1 MDDEEEILNDL
12 LGQLKEN
19 TSFNNKAM
27 KNHEHFELPK
37 EELEKFILNTSG
49 RLVKDSLDMIDI
61 VKERVAGAA
70 EPEDVASLS
79 ELFKASTSTIEALNK
94 VLLQDKKAMTTLA
107 VKKMDI
113 DSKKELAETETKAR
127 MMASREEV
135 MEQLIKDAKLID
147 ATVDDTSDVQTDD
160 DSEQPKQ

>member
-19 TSFNNKAM
+19 TSFNNKAI
-27 KNHEHFELPK
+27 KNHECFELPK

-61 VKERVAGAA
+61 VKERVAEAA

-94 VLLQDKKAMTTLA
+94 VLLQDKKTMTTLT

-147 ATVDDTSDVQTDD
+147 ATVEDLDNVQTDD
-160 DSEQPKQ
+160 DSTQSTQ

>member
-1 MDDEEEILNDL
+1 MSDDDDILDDL

-19 TSFNNKAM
+19 TSFNSKVI
-27 KNHEHFELPK
+27 KNHEHFDLPK

-94 VLLQDKKAMTTLA
+94 ILIQDKKAVASITI
-107 VKKMDI
+107 KQMDI
-113 DSKKELAETETKAR
+113 ESKKELAANENKNK
-127 MMASREEV
+127 MLASREE
-135 MEQLIKDAKLID
+135 MLEQLVKDAKLID
-147 ATVDDTSDVQTDD
+147 VT
-160 DSEQPKQ
+160 EENEK

>member
-1 MDDEEEILNDL
+1 MSDDDDILDDL

-19 TSFNNKAM
+19 TTFNSKVI
-27 KNHEHFELPK
+27 KNHEHFDLPK

-94 VLLQDKKAMTTLA
+94 ILIQDKKAVASITI
-107 VKKMDI
+107 KQMDI
-113 DSKKELAETETKAR
+113 ESKKELAANENKNK
-127 MMASREEV
+127 MLASREE
-135 MEQLIKDAKLID
+135 MLEQLVKDAKLID
-147 ATVDDTSDVQTDD
+147 VT
-160 DSEQPKQ
+160 EENEK

>member
-61 VKERVAGAA
+61 VKDEW
-70 EPEDVASLS
+70 L
-79 ELFKASTSTIEALNK
+79 ELLNQK
-94 VLLQDKKAMTTLA
+94 TWQVYQNCSKLA
-107 VKKMDI
+107 R
-113 DSKKELAETETKAR
+113 A
-127 MMASREEV
+127 
-135 MEQLIKDAKLID
+135 
-147 ATVDDTSDVQTDD
+147 
-160 DSEQPKQ
+160 P

>member
-1 MDDEEEILNDL
+1 MEEEEEVLNDL

-27 KNHEHFELPK
+27 KNHEDFELPK
-37 EELEKFILNTSG
+37 EQLEKFILNTSG
-49 RLVKDSLDMIDI
+49 RLVQDSLDMIDI

-79 ELFKASTSTIEALNK
+79 ELFKASTSTIETLNK
-94 VLLQDKKAMTTLA
+94 VLLQDKKAMTTIT

-113 DSKKELAETETKAR
+113 DSKKELVETETRAR

-147 ATVDDTSDVQTDD
+147 ATVDDVTVDTDQQQ
-160 DSEQPKQ
+160 SKQ